1 MHIVAVVH
9 VTFQTY
15 LGIDKENKSKHFPGN
30 SEFAGFAVERW
41 LPLISIIWRR
51 YPQSRL
57 SLCRNMSS
65 HSSMRGLSVCVWNKR
80 SVPYPVRYIRGLSS
94 VSSHAAW
101 RTKRK
106 NSRPVLDVQ
115 AFTDRVSRFYRS
127 NTCLQSQYD
136 TVWWDVSVNAYV
148 SWHEP
153 WKWKLH
159 FRLFLE
165 HRACRKSYNNFISKI
180 SRVMGSNLFYID
192 HAILSCDQTERLW
205 YALCL
210 EIAKF
215 SILPNN
221 SRSKFSTHFRKK
233 YYRIHTVQCRSSY
246 KGNIDML
253 ASRDTQLESE
263 NKAR

>member
-1 MHIVAVVH
+1 MKIRKSNKIQKEKLLKVQINIEIQISFNPNYTYDGKRTLIVINIFPPKCQQH
-9 VTFQTY
+9 PYLHCCCCTCNFSN
-15 LGIDKENKSKHFPGN
+15 LGIDKEKKNKHFPGS

-57 SLCRNMSS
+57 SLCRNISS

-80 SVPYPVRYIRGLSS
+80 SVPYPVRYIRDLSS
-94 VSSHAAW
+94 VSSHAAG

-148 SWHEP
+148 SWREP
-153 WKWKLH
+153 
-159 FRLFLE
+159 
-165 HRACRKSYNNFISKI
+165 
-180 SRVMGSNLFYID
+180 
-192 HAILSCDQTERLW
+192 
-205 YALCL
+205 
-210 EIAKF
+210 
-215 SILPNN
+215 
-221 SRSKFSTHFRKK
+221 
-233 YYRIHTVQCRSSY
+233 
-246 KGNIDML
+246 
-253 ASRDTQLESE
+253 
-263 NKAR
+263 